1 MTGSNKSIFDP
12 IYRQGNVSAQISR
25 TLFTIGKAIKHLQW
39 DESKSKHLTPTQV
52 QSLLFLKYIRPD
64 AATVNTLAKHLTC
77 TPATISGILD
87 TLENKK
93 FIVRSRKSNDKRRVL
108 VSLTPK
114 GIRAISVFENFGKE
128 IEKLISEFNQEEQE
142 ILGKLLMKLARK
154 LIEKGYGFSM
164 DVCRS
169 CCFFISN
176 KYPGSE
182 KPHYCRCLNILLSE
196 KEIYMEC
203 PDYKEALS

>member
-93 FIVRSRKSNDKRRVL
+93 FIVRNRKTNDKRQVL
-108 VSLTPK
+108 ISLTPN
-114 GIRAISVFENFGKE
+114 GMRAIGVFENFGKE
-128 IEKLISEFNQEEQE
+128 IEELISEFNNEEQE
-142 ILGKLLMKLARK
+142 ILGKLLMRLSKK
-154 LIEKGYGFSM
+154 FIEKGYGFAM
-164 DVCRS
+164 DICRTCS
-169 CCFFISN
+169 FFIPN
-176 KYPGSE
+176 KHPGSA

-203 PDYKEALS
+203 PDYKEALG

>member
-12 IYRQGNVSAQISR
+12 IYRQGNISAQISR

-39 DESKSKHLTPTQV
+39 DESKSKQLTPTQV

-93 FIVRSRKSNDKRRVL
+93 FIVRRRKTDDRRRVFL
-108 VSLTPK
+108 SLTPK
-114 GIRAISVFENFGKE
+114 GMRVISIFENFGKE
-128 IEKLISEFNQEEQE
+128 IEKLISEFTHEEQQ
-142 ILGKLLMKLARK
+142 IFGKLLMKLARK
-154 LIEKGYGFSM
+154 LIERGYGFSM
-164 DVCRS
+164 DACRS
-169 CCFFISN
+169 CSFFISN
-176 KYPGSE
+176 KDPGSV
-182 KPHYCRCLNILLSE
+182 KPHYCTCLNILLSE

-203 PDYKEALS
+203 PDYKEALA

>member
-1 MTGSNKSIFDP
+1 MRGPNKSIFDP
-12 IYRQGNVSAQISR
+12 IYRQGNTSAQISR

-39 DESKSKHLTPTQV
+39 DESKSKQLTPTQV

-93 FIVRSRKSNDKRRVL
+93 LIVRNRKTNDRRRVL

-114 GIRAISVFENFGKE
+114 GTSAISVIENYGKE
-128 IEKLISEFNQEEQE
+128 VEKLISEFNREEQE

-164 DVCRS
+164 DACSS

-176 KYPGSE
+176 KYPGSK
-182 KPHYCRCLNILLSE
+182 KPHYCRCLDILLSE

-203 PDYKEALS
+203 PDYKEALT

>member
-64 AATVNTLAKHLTC
+64 AATVNTLAKYLTC

-93 FIVRSRKSNDKRRVL
+93 FIVRNRKSNDKRQVL
-108 VSLTPK
+108 LSLTPK
-114 GIRAISVFENFGKE
+114 GMRALSVFENFGKE
-128 IEKLISEFNQEEQE
+128 IEELISEFDKEEQE
-142 ILGKLLMKLARK
+142 ILGKLLMKLSK
-154 LIEKGYGFSM
+154 KFIEKGYGFAM
-164 DVCRS
+164 DICRTCS
-169 CCFFISN
+169 FYIQN
-176 KYPGSE
+176 KYPGSA

-203 PDYKEALS
+203 PDYKEALG

>member
-1 MTGSNKSIFDP
+1 MTRPDSSIFDP
-12 IYRQGNVSAQISR
+12 LYRQGNISAQISR

-64 AATVNTLAKHLTC
+64 AATVNTLAKHLSC

-87 TLENKK
+87 TLEDKK
-93 FIVRSRKSNDKRRVL
+93 FILRNRKTNDKRRVL
-108 VSLTPK
+108 LSLTPK
-114 GIRAISVFENFGKE
+114 GMRAISVLENFGKE
-128 IEKLISEFNQEEQE
+128 IEELISEFNKEEQE
-142 ILGKLLMKLARK
+142 ILGKLLMELARK
-154 LIEKGYGFSM
+154 LIEKGYGCAM
-164 DVCRS
+164 DICRT
-169 CCFFISN
+169 CCFFIPN

-203 PDYKEALS
+203 PDYKQALG